1 MRTRQI
7 QNTKYE
13 MKNTKIWREDISFVK
28 PVQKYEARHWRNLSL
43 GLFPL
48 SIETLSVSFNLLHNT
63 RFANFGFVFR
73 FSPFI
78 SFFTIWFFIFL
89 YFHIFSTFR
98 EPNILFVNV
107 GILFRFKY
115 FLFQNISF
123 FKILL
128 PRWQWLAFWRYFP
141 RFLSKCWM
149 NLFE

>member
-13 MKNTKIWREDISFVK
+13 KKNTKIWREDISFVK

-48 SIETLSVSFNLLHNT
+48 SIETLSVSFSLFHNT

-78 SFFTIWFFIFL
+78 SFFTIWFVIFL

-98 EPNILFVNV
+98 EPSILSMLAFYSDLDISYFRYFILQNV
-107 GILFRFKY
+107 IT
-115 FLFQNISF
+115 
-123 FKILL
+123 
-128 PRWQWLAFWRYFP
+128 RWQWLAFWCYFP